1 MRRLTTGILIF
12 FLLTLTGC
20 YDAQNSTIAQ
30 EGYSVVRVVDGDT
43 IIVDIDGTEERVR
56 FIGVDTPESVHPD
69 QSKNVEYG
77 EIASEFTKSKLED
90 QEVTLEYDAQERDR
104 YGRVLAYV
112 YLDGEMFNKT
122 LLEEGHAKVATYPPN
137 VRYVEDFTALQEQ
150 ARKEKKGVW
159 AYDAFEGSEGT
170 TSSKKLD
177 SMTQTEKKNAKTQ
190 TEEQKE
196 EKQTEE
202 QALLGSEQPEDYYVG
217 NSNTKKLH
225 RPGCRYAVDIK
236 PENSV
241 TIEQKNDA
249 LQKGY
254 EPCKVCK
261 P

>member
-1 MRRLTTGILIF
+1 VEKERETAKGETTMRRLTTGILIF
-12 FLLTLTGC
+12 FLLILTGC
-20 YDAQNSTIAQ
+20 YDAQNSIIAP

-77 EIASEFTKSKLED
+77 EIASEFTKSMLED
-90 QEVTLEYDAQERDR
+90 QSVTLEYDVQERDR

-122 LLEEGHAKVATYPPN
+122 LLEEGHAQVATYPPN
-137 VRYVEDFTALQEQ
+137 VKYVEDFTAIQEK
-150 ARKEKKGVW
+150 ARDEEKGIW
-159 AYDAFEGSEGT
+159 AYEAFEGSVGSEG
-170 TSSKKLD
+170 SAASE
-177 SMTQTEKKNAKTQ
+177 EKNN
-190 TEEQKE
+190 E

-202 QALLGSEQPEDYYVG
+202 QASLGAEQPEDYYIG
-217 NSNTKKLH
+217 NSNTKKFH
-225 RPGCRYAVDIK
+225 RPGCRYAVEIK

-241 TIEQKNDA
+241 TIEQRNDA
-249 LQKGY
+249 LQGY